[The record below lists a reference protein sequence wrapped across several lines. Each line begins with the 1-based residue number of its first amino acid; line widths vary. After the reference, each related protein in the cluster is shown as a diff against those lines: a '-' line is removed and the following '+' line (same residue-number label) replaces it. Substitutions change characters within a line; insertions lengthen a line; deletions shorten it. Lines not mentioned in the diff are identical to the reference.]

1 MSRELHE
8 ISHRS
13 DRSRSG
19 HRKREEAVKSFVAEL
34 MFGMLV
40 LVGVQLAQAG
50 DSGSVSG
57 KVKFRGAPPPARKIR
72 ITTDPSVCGAEQ
84 QSEDVVVGAE
94 QGVRYAVV
102 RLIGA
107 KAAAAAA
114 PVVAMEQKGCKFV
127 PHVLIVR
134 KGSDFDIVNGDG
146 ILHNIHTH
154 STANPEFDKAQPG
167 SKKTMSQKF
176 DKAETIKISCD
187 VHPWMRGWIVVAE
200 DAFTVVTDETGSFK
214 LPNVPPGTYKLEV
227 WHEKFGTQSK
237 EITVKAGGDSSII
250 VEFGG

>member
-1 MSRELHE
+1 
-8 ISHRS
+8 
-13 DRSRSG
+13 
-19 HRKREEAVKSFVAEL
+19 
-34 MFGMLV
+34 
-40 LVGVQLAQAG
+40 
-50 DSGSVSG
+50 
-57 KVKFRGAPPPARKIR
+57 
-72 ITTDPSVCGAEQ
+72 
-84 QSEDVVVGAE
+84 VVGAD
-94 QGVRYAVV
+94 QGVKYAVV
-102 RLIGA
+102 RLIGV
-107 KAAAAAA
+107 KAAATATPA
-114 PVVAMEQKGCKFV
+114 VALEQKGCRFA

-134 KGSDFDIVNGDG
+134 KGSDFDIVNADG

-176 DKAETIKISCD
+176 DKAETIKVSCD

-237 EITVKAGGDSSII
+237 EVSVKAGGDSSVI